1 MYRNPDPLAR
11 FHNLLAGSKRCECCV
26 VCNIIYLYLSL
37 YYCILNIC
45 TYMFCFF
52 LFFFAFFYI
61 YIFALYSLRYLS
73 FIHRVKCVKTIQED

>member
-37 YYCILNIC
+37 YYCIFE
-45 TYMFCFF
+45 YMYIHVL
-52 LFFFAFFYI
+52 LFFFFLLFFIYI
-61 YIFALYSLRYLS
+61 YLLCILCVICPLYTGLN
-73 FIHRVKCVKTIQED
+73 V